1 MVRSK
6 RRRHFFESDVESDVS
21 IVRIMNKGDHD
32 GGRAIL
38 ESAKIFHSMVNGY
51 LIDFYHLI
59 VLYGVRNAVHDH

>member
-21 IVRIMNKGDHD
+21 IVRIINEEDHD
-32 GGRAIL
+32 DGGTIL
-38 ESAKIFHSMVNGY
+38 ESAKIYY
-51 LIDFYHLI
+51 LMMNRYLVDFYHLI